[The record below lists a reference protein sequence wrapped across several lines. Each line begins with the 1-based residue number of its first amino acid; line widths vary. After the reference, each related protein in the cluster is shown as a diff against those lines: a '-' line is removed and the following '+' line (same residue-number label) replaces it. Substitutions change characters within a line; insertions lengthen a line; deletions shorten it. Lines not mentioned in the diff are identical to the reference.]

1 MLFGHIVDKLSKQ
14 CTGTCIENRKCLRC
28 TKKNTVK
35 RQRKMEL
42 SLLDWLPSYNM
53 RRTSFIARQL

>member
-1 MLFGHIVDKLSKQ
+1 MLSGHIVDKLSKQ
-14 CTGTCIENRKCLRC
+14 CTCIENRKCLRC

-35 RQRKMEL
+35 RQRKIEL
-42 SLLDWLPSYNM
+42 SLLDWLLPSYNM